1 MVTASGQ
8 GKRKVPTYCFQCF
21 NGPDM
26 LTVEVVDGVATRVEP
41 NFGAKGVHPADGK
54 VCVKPYGLIQKLYNP
69 NRILRPMK
77 RTNPRKGRNEDPG
90 WVEIGWDE
98 ALEIVAGRMRAIR
111 DRGLVDEN
119 GDPRLAFT
127 TGGARTPLFFMGAF
141 PALFAAWGGPIDFSL
156 GGGATVKCEH
166 AEHSYGELWHRG
178 FIVAPDTPLCNY
190 IVSFGHNIDASGG
203 VTGVRRQADARVRGL
218 RRIQIE
224 PHLSVTGA
232 TAAEWIPIRPKT
244 DPAFLFAMIH
254 VLLHEHSVADLDT
267 AFLADRTAAPYLVA
281 PNGYYLRA
289 PDSGKPLLWDRRSGR
304 AVPFDTP
311 GVEPSL
317 VGRFKASGVETGADD
332 QTWNHVDAEVG
343 TAHQLL
349 VEHVRGFTPEWAATI
364 CDVPADQIRRVAN
377 DFLSEACIGQT
388 HEIEGRVMP
397 LRPVAIMLGKTVNN
411 GWGSYECVWART
423 VLQVLVGALE
433 VPGSLLGT
441 KSMIVGPEI
450 DRMASCTP
458 GKDGF
463 MAHPFNP
470 TDKAHWQ
477 ATPEVRH
484 GHTTLIPHTGTG
496 PYGQPL
502 GSSTLAWM
510 RLQGRAAQTW
520 GKPKPPDV
528 WIVYRC
534 NPLISFS
541 DTERLAETIAE
552 FPFQLSFVYTIDET
566 SHFADVLLPD
576 CMDLEGLQLTRMG
589 GTQDFEQYYDHQGW
603 VLRQPVAAPRGEA
616 RDFSWIAGELARRI
630 GLLGE
635 FNAMLNAG
643 FGVFPIPLKGEGYDF
658 SLALDRQHDA
668 EAIWDAVCRAASW
681 EVTDGRESDGLEYF
695 KQHGFRVK
703 PFPRIKWYLHP
714 RMVDQGLRYELP
726 YQERV
731 LRIGR
736 QLANRLHEQGVTW
749 WDRQLEEYEP
759 LPEFKD
765 LNALWDE
772 ILERNFD
779 VKASDY
785 PFWVLTSRSMQYSWG
800 NNVSIQLMKEV
811 ADNVIGHGG
820 IQINAS
826 RARELGISDG
836 DEIEVSSPIGSTA
849 GRAILRQ
856 GVRPDVIVMIG
867 QFGHWKTPYAK
878 DLKTPSLN
886 SLVPMATDLMDGTGS
901 SVDAIKVRIRRLG
914 ATR

>member
-1 MVTASGQ
+1 MVMASGQ

-69 NRILRPMK
+69 NRILKPMK
-77 RTNPRKGRNEDPG
+77 RTNPRKGRHEDPG
-90 WVEIGWDE
+90 WVEISWDE
-98 ALEIVAGRMRAIR
+98 ALDIVAGRMRAIR
-111 DRGLVDEN
+111 DRGLLDGN

-254 VLLHEHSVADLDT
+254 VLLHEHGVAALDT

-281 PNGYYLRA
+281 PNGYYLRD

-311 GVEPSL
+311 SVEPTL
-317 VGRFKASGVETGADD
+317 VGRFKASGVETGADG
-332 QTWNHVDAEVG
+332 QTWSHVDAEVA

-364 CDVPADQIRRVAN
+364 CDVPADRIRRVAN

-388 HEIEGRVMP
+388 YEIEGRVMP

-458 GKDGF
+458 GDDGF
-463 MAHPFNP
+463 MAYPFNP
-470 TDKAHWQ
+470 TDRAHWQ

-510 RLQGRAAQTW
+510 RLQGRAAETW

-603 VLRQPVAAPRGEA
+603 VLRQPVAVPRGEA

-668 EAIWDAVCRAASW
+668 EVIWDAVCRAASW
-681 EVTDGRESDGLEYF
+681 EVTDGRASDGLDYF

-736 QLANRLHEQGVTW
+736 QLANRLHEQGATW
-749 WDRQLEEYEP
+749 WDRQLAEYEP

-765 LNALWDE
+765 LNVLWDE
-772 ILERNFD
+772 VLERNFD
-779 VKASDY
+779 VKARDY

-820 IQINAS
+820 IQINAN
-826 RARELGISDG
+826 RARELDIFDG
-836 DEIEVSSPIGSTA
+836 DEIEVSSPIGSTV
-849 GRAILRQ
+849 GKAILRE
-856 GVRPDVIVMIG
+856 GVRPDVVVMVG

-886 SLVPMATDLMDGTGS
+886 SLVPMAMDLMDGTGS

-914 ATR
+914 AAR